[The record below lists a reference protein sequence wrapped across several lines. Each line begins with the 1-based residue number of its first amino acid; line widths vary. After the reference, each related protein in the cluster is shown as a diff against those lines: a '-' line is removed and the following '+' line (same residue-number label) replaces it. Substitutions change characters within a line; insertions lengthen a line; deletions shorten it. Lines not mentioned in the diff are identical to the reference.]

1 MKKLSLLSSVFVMSM
16 LSFGAYAALGDD
28 VIEGGPN
35 TCTVDV
41 LGVTE
46 HDDTAYAIATW
57 DLVKYNCEPGTTV
70 MLDEETGEYECMK
83 CPENT
88 YCPGG
93 ENLTIED
100 NIQPGTCPADY
111 PNADAPADSIYDCYV
126 ACDVNNAGIE
136 HATSVTGKK
145 YYGNNNE
152 CLLLECGEG
161 YTVNTTTN
169 TCEIAAC
176 PIGQHK
182 ELVATV
188 KMKSPIVPI
197 DSDTSAGGYARLD
210 GTELYYSDLGIDQKE
225 SGLTELNTW
234 VHMFSEGKVYGRASC
249 QASVS
254 QIREYLNSTSGT
266 QNDPNMLNRLLDGGI
281 TMDQFRTEFEPVAGK
296 DKTDFVETVLNRYEK
311 GQIDKTEAY
320 FQLYSVFY
328 SDNNANYETDS
339 SGQYCYCQ
347 ITGFIPNA
355 GTKEEIS
362 GAPWV
367 LHEVKF
373 DSDNQ
378 CQESCSDYC
387 AHYSVDDHPERRG
400 FIWALLGMSDGMG
413 SIAECRANIIKIDWN
428 PDNNGAHTL
437 NTCVYGGDVTLPDDP
452 KKAGYVFT
460 GWKIDTSKSSSATTE

>member
-1 MKKLSLLSSVFVMSM
+1 MSL

-28 VIEGGPN
+28 VIEGGAN

-93 ENLTIED
+93 KNLTIED

-145 YYGNNNE
+145 YYGNNNG
-152 CLLLECGEG
+152 CLLLGCGEG

-188 KMKSPIVPI
+188 KMKAPIVPI
-197 DSDTSAGGYARLD
+197 DSDKSAGGYARLA

-254 QIREYLNSTSGT
+254 QIREYLNSPSGT
-266 QNDPNMLNRLLDGGI
+266 KNDQNMLDRLLDGGI

-296 DKTDFVETVLNRYEK
+296 DKTDFVETVLNRYKK

-355 GTKEEIS
+355 GTKEEVS

-378 CQESCSDYC
+378 CQESCSEYC
-387 AHYSVDDHPERRG
+387 ARYSVDNHPEMRG

-413 SIAECRANIIKIDWN
+413 SISECRANKIKLDWN
-428 PDNNGAHTL
+428 PDNDGAHFE
-437 NTCVYGGDVTLPDDP
+437 NTCTYGGEITFPANDP
-452 KKAGYVFT
+452 VKPGYIFM
-460 GWKIDTSKSSSATTE
+460 GWKVDTTKPNTTE